1 MTAMIRNLI
10 GLATLAA
17 ILASAGC
24 DYFAVHSGP
33 DSQSD
38 GRYLISVHAEA
49 SPLGEASA
57 NATDVDSFV
66 DHQPN
71 LFPDATRSRDA
82 TQQPS
87 GTNAPPI
94 LSVTMQ
100 SGRIEGLPI
109 GLFSDTTLLMRSNG
123 QISYLPTHEI
133 VSHSVTGQ
141 PFVAQGLGGMQQDLQ
156 SEFGSRYSIRYAS
169 PYLVVAKSGRIG
181 TWCERF
187 QKFHS
192 SMRSYC
198 LTYGIPLR
206 NLDFTLIAI
215 VFESKREF
223 FEYARNEGS
232 SIPSNCVGY
241 YSQKSNRI
249 VLFEND
255 NPKDM
260 DSTLETICHEATH
273 QFAFNAGL
281 HQRLAETPKWL
292 MEGFAVQ
299 FEAPAYC
306 NFTTR
311 NHASFWPTSQR
322 QAWDELKSDRN
333 RLQQLFQDLIATDE
347 PFKGDVLNAYTVSW
361 AMNTYLSQRRGPQ
374 YVAYLRKMG
383 SMKPFTTYSRGDRM
397 RDFSS
402 AFGSDI
408 SWMVREAI
416 HHLDRMR

>member
-1 MTAMIRNLI
+1 
-10 GLATLAA
+10 
-17 ILASAGC
+17 
-24 DYFAVHSGP
+24 
-33 DSQSD
+33 
-38 GRYLISVHAEA
+38 
-49 SPLGEASA
+49 
-57 NATDVDSFV
+57 
-66 DHQPN
+66 
-71 LFPDATRSRDA
+71 
-82 TQQPS
+82 
-87 GTNAPPI
+87 
-94 LSVTMQ
+94 MQ

-109 GLFSDTTLLMRSNG
+109 GLFSDTMLLMRSNG
-123 QISYLPTHEI
+123 QIAYLPTHEI
-133 VSHSVTGQ
+133 VSHSVTSQ

-156 SEFGSRYSIRYAS
+156 AEFGGSYSIRYAS
-169 PYLVVAKSGRIG
+169 PYLVIAKSGRIG

-187 QKFHS
+187 QKFHA

-198 LTYGIPLR
+198 LTYGLPLR
-206 NLDFTLIAI
+206 NLEFTLIAV
-215 VFESKREF
+215 VFETKREF
-223 FEYARNEGS
+223 FDYARSEGS
-232 SIPSNCVGY
+232 NIPSNCVGY

-255 NPKDM
+255 NPKET

-311 NHASFWPTSQR
+311 NHASFWPSSQR
-322 QAWDELKSDRN
+322 RAWDELKSDRN

-347 PFKGDVLNAYTVSW
+347 PFKSDTLNAYTVAW
-361 AMNTYLSQRRGPQ
+361 AMNTYLAQRRGPQ

-383 SMKPFTTYSRGDRM
+383 SMRPFTKYSRGDRM
-397 RDFSS
+397 RDFAA

-416 HHLDRMR
+416 LHLDRMR